1 MIVIPGRA
9 TRAVR
14 RAYHLSRLVV
24 LLVAAV
30 AGGIDLL
37 NDLTKLVPAQQRGL
51 PHRVHHALQ
60 AVMFV
65 VPEPGSAAVG
75 FNDG

>member
-9 TRAVR
+9 ARAVR
-14 RAYHLSRLVV
+14 RAHQLSRLVV

-30 AGGIDLL
+30 AGGIYLF
-37 NDLTKLVPAQQRGL
+37 NDLTKLVPAQLCGL
-51 PHRVHHALQ
+51 SHRIHHTLQ
-60 AVMFV
+60 PVMFV
-65 VPEPGSAAVG
+65 VPEPGDAAVG